1 MPLDLTLS
9 PLYRINGQ
17 EQNALPGLI
26 ALTPPA
32 APARGRDRDRLIAYL
47 LLTGNAVIGGGEY
60 AQAAADAAA
69 AFYQTPG
76 ALTTALKAAAEKT
89 NKILLERNMNS
100 AKNGQFAVG
109 WLSLAAVRESQCT
122 LALSGPMHVYCFC
135 RGEVRH
141 IHEPAVS
148 GKGLG
153 VNQTPNI
160 HYAQISL
167 EAGVRLLFLGRDPAL
182 WKDFLADRTPG
193 SLEAMRRRLL
203 TLSNEDLSAVLM
215 QATEGTGALNILG
228 RQSTETKKEEPVI
241 SVSELK
247 TPPVTEAKPS
257 VESTLQEKAFDP
269 PAAHL
274 VQPSAYAI
282 PPQEPPRAADPLASL
297 PRGSREFPPSIPRIQ
312 PAQGAPAAV
321 LPAVL
326 EDKPSESGQTILS
339 PRLRRRREPPEW
351 TRRAAK
357 TAAAVIQTIRRM
369 KEKAG
374 ERLSAFL
381 PRLLPTAEPLE
392 QYAPSSFTMAG
403 IAIAVPL
410 IVVVVMFVVWTKYGR
425 SQQYEINLALA
436 RQKREHAL
444 VLTQPIEQR
453 RAWESVLLS
462 VGIAESHTKTEETV
476 SIRREAETKLDEL
489 LGITRLQFS
498 PAFSGGLGIEIS
510 RMAASESDL
519 FLLNAEKG
527 EALRAQPSASGRGFQ
542 IDTSFNCK
550 PGVYGNYTVGP
561 LVDILTL
568 PLLNSINATLLGIDA
583 AGNLLYC
590 APGQVALAIPLS
602 PPDTNWKRVTAF
614 TLSGGNLYVLDA
626 PARAVWVYTG
636 KDGAFIDRPY
646 FFFGGQTPE
655 KQDVIDLLVSG
666 DDLYMLHADGH
677 LSACSYSRLETKP
690 TRCEDPIPLINPF
703 PAYQDENLFASAHF
717 TQMFFAAL
725 PDPSILLL
733 DADAQSVFRFSPR
746 AFELQNQIRAARGV
760 HSIPP
765 GAVGAAAIAPNHVLY
780 LAVNGQVYFAAN
792 MP

>member
-1 MPLDLTLS
+1 MALDLTLS
-9 PLYRINGQ
+9 SLYRINGQ
-17 EQNALPGLI
+17 EQNSLPGLV

-32 APARGRDRDRLIAYL
+32 APARGRERDRLIAYL
-47 LLTGNAVIGGGEY
+47 LLAGNAVIGSGEY
-60 AQAAADAAA
+60 AQMAASAAA

-76 ALTTALKAAAEKT
+76 ALTTALKAAVEKA
-89 NKILLERNMNS
+89 NKILLDRNMTS

-109 WLSLAAVRESQCT
+109 WLTLAAVREAQCT
-122 LALSGPMHVYCFC
+122 FALSGPMRVYCFC
-135 RGEVRH
+135 RGEIRC
-141 IHEPAVS
+141 IYEPAVS

-153 VNQTPNI
+153 VSQTPNI
-160 HYAQISL
+160 HYAQIPL
-167 EAGVRLLFLGRDPAL
+167 EAGVRLLFLGRAPDS
-182 WKDFLADRTPG
+182 WKAVLEDRAPG
-193 SLEAMRRRLL
+193 SLDAMRRRLL
-203 TLSNEDLSAVLM
+203 TLSNEDLNAVLI
-215 QATEGTGALNILG
+215 QATEGTGVLNMLG
-228 RQSTETKKEEPVI
+228 KPQTETAKEEPLVPA
-241 SVSELK
+241 SESN
-247 TPPVTEAKPS
+247 PPPSAEAAP
-257 VESTLQEKAFDP
+257 QETAAEP
-269 PAAHL
+269 LPAHL

-282 PPQEPPRAADPLASL
+282 PPQETPRAADPAARL
-297 PRGSREFPPSIPRIQ
+297 PRGSREFPPSIPRRQSIQ
-312 PAQGAPAAV
+312 DAPPPV
-321 LPAVL
+321 S
-326 EDKPSESGQTILS
+326 EDKPSESGQAVSS

-357 TAAAVIQTIRRM
+357 AAAAFIQTIRRI
-369 KEKAG
+369 KESAG
-374 ERLSAFL
+374 GRLSAFL

-392 QYAPSSFTMAG
+392 TYAPSNFTMAG
-403 IAIAVPL
+403 IAITVPL

-425 SQQYEINLALA
+425 SQQYETHLALA

-462 VGIAESHTKTEETV
+462 VSAAETHTKTEETV

-498 PAFSGGLGIEIS
+498 PAFSGGLGVEIS

-568 PLLNSINATLLGIDA
+568 PVLNSINATLLGIDA

-626 PARAVWVYTG
+626 PARAVWVYNG

-746 AFELQNQIRAARGV
+746 TFELQNQIRPARGSAN
-760 HSIPP
+760 SIPA
-765 GAVGAAAIAPNHVLY
+765 GAIGAAAIAPNHVLY